1 MRSKAICIVVMLMIP
16 TWAAAMIDLG
26 TVGDVYPVAEA
37 DVREEM
43 KQRVQDGWEQ
53 KKDEYQKM
61 IDAYQPVDLQP
72 LFRAKQDRTFLVDM
86 SYTLDH
92 DVHDR
97 EGRVIYPRGYTFNPL
112 DYMRLS
118 IALVVIDGSDP
129 AQVKWF
135 RESPYS
141 EDHRVKLL
149 ISAGYA
155 RELVTALNRAVFYLG
170 KDVAERL
177 QLAAVP
183 CVAVQRGEQMQVTE
197 FSIGEEK

>member
-1 MRSKAICIVVMLMIP
+1 MLMIP
-16 TWAAAMIDLG
+16 TWVAAMTDLG

-37 DVREEM
+37 DVREEL
-43 KQRVQDGWEQ
+43 KLRVQDGWEQDGWEQ
-53 KKDEYQKM
+53 KKDEYQKTV
-61 IDAYQPVDLQP
+61 DTYQPVDLYQLP
-72 LFRAKQDRTFLVDM
+72 RAKQDRTFLVDM
-86 SYTLDH
+86 SYTLDR
-92 DVHDR
+92 DLRDR
-97 EGRVIYPRGYTFNPL
+97 EGRVLYPRGYTFNPL

-118 IALVVIDGSDP
+118 IGLVVIDGSDP

-149 ISAGYA
+149 ISGGYA
-155 RELVTALNRAVFYLG
+155 HELITALKRAVFYLG

-183 CVAVQRGEQMQVTE
+183 CVAIQRGGQMQVTE
-197 FSIGEEK
+197 FLIGEGR